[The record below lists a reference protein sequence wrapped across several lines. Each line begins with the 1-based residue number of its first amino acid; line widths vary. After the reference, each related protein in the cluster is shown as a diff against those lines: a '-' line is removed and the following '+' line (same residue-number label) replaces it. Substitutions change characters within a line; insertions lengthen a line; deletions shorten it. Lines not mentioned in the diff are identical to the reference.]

1 MTAVTLS
8 PWTVGM
14 NKVTLAKMYLPIN
27 CLLMGLFAQAAF
39 TLETSGPGKNAALP
53 INMWWTQLPIAA
65 AFLGMNFLAVGEDTK
80 KD

>member
-14 NKVTLAKMYLPIN
+14 NKATLAKMYLPIN
-27 CLLMGLFAQAAF
+27 CIFLGMFAQASFAM
-39 TLETSGPGKNAALP
+39 ETTGPGKNAAFP

-65 AFLGMNFLAVGEDTK
+65 AFLGMNFLAIGEDTK